1 MGIIDE
7 QKTELENII
16 ESQKLAL
23 AKRIKNT
30 RIAMGISQTDF
41 AKAIGVS
48 KQTLYKYENA
58 IVTKIPPETIV
69 KIANKFGTTPTE
81 LMGWVNTDNADTSIN
96 DLEAEIAPFVDML
109 YKLPT
114 DYRTLALNGIQR
126 VYNMYLNDDTYKGV

>member
-1 MGIIDE
+1 MPDIN
-7 QKTELENII
+7 ENIYRLR
-16 ESQKLAL
+16 KLNGMSMSHL
-23 AKRIKNT
+23 GKL
-30 RIAMGISQTDF
+30 
-41 AKAIGVS
+41 IGVS
-48 KQTLYKYENA
+48 KQTIQKYENKEIKNIPYDKVVA
-58 IVTKIPPETIV
+58 IAKVFEI
-69 KIANKFGTTPTE
+69 TPTE